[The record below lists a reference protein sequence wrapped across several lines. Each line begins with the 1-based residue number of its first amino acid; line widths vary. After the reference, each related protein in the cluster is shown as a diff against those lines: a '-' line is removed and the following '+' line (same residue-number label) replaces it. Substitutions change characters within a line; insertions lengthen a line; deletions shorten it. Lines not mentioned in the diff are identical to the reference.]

1 MRLQGFVGAHA
12 NIAAAD
18 LSYEDFSEEVGPVK
32 AEFLL
37 ASLAENAYEK
47 SLSSQGPAPE
57 DLVEVGSEQRT
68 GAKCLPQPLRL

>member
-1 MRLQGFVGAHA
+1 MRIQDIAVRLQGFVGAHA

-37 ASLAENAYEK
+37 ASLAENAYIY
-47 SLSSQGPAPE
+47 SQPRCR
-57 DLVEVGSEQRT
+57 V
-68 GAKCLPQPLRL
+68 